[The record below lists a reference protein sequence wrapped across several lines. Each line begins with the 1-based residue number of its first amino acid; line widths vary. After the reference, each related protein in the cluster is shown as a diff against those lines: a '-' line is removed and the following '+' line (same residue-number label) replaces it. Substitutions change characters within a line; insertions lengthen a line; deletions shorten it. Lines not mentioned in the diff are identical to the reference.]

1 MYPHSFAK
9 QADYAS
15 YDMSAPP
22 GRTWR
27 YYTGKPL
34 FKFAHGLSLTEF
46 TLTCDGFKPPST
58 GRSVGQSSIE
68 GALDCLV
75 KNTGSRD
82 GDEVVFLFAA
92 AGADVR
98 SAARHPV
105 PLRSLVDFQRVSIP
119 KVQSVKVQ
127 FVIQPS
133 ALELIDEFGEP
144 RLYPGRHSFI
154 ASRGHGLESI
164 FNTTLVA

>member
-27 YYTGKPL
+27 YYTGEAL

-46 TLTCDGFKPPST
+46 NLSCDGFVPPSAT
-58 GRSVGQSSIE
+58 TA

-75 KNTGSRD
+75 TNTGSRD
-82 GDEVVFLFAA
+82 GDEVVFLFAS

-98 SAARHPV
+98 AVTKHPV
-105 PLRSLVDFQRVSIP
+105 PLRSLVDFQRVTIP
-119 KVQSVKVQ
+119 KKQSMKVQ

-133 ALELIDEFGEP
+133 ALELIDENGKP
-144 RLYPGRHSFI
+144 RLYSGTHSFI
-154 ASRGHGLESI
+154 VSRGHGPESI
-164 FNTTLVA
+164 FNTTATVA